1 MNQLIWVIIA
11 HYRYVLPFL
20 TLHLVSLQTQFVEKD
35 EFRIRRMKSMQIMRR
50 MIRMRE
56 ISRG

>member
-11 HYRYVLPFL
+11 HYRSVVPFL
-20 TLHLVSLQTQFVEKD
+20 FLHLVSLQTQFVEKD

-50 MIRMRE
+50 MIRMRLKE
-56 ISRG
+56 

>member
-11 HYRYVLPFL
+11 HYRSVLPFL

-35 EFRIRRMKSMQIMRR
+35 EFRIRRMKGMQIMRR
-50 MIRMRE
+50 IIRMKE